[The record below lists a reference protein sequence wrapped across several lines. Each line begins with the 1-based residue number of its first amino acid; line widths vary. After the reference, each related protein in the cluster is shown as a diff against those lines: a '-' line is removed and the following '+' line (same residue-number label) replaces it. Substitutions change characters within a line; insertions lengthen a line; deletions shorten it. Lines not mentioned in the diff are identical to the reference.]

1 MGEGV
6 DLLIEAHLKDVQLAD
21 DHMGTRPI
29 SYKGVVIAV
38 DSGELG
44 AFIQEFKQAIAAH
57 RHWERESVNDQIPA

>member
-29 SYKGVVIAV
+29 S
-38 DSGELG
+38 
-44 AFIQEFKQAIAAH
+44 
-57 RHWERESVNDQIPA
+57 